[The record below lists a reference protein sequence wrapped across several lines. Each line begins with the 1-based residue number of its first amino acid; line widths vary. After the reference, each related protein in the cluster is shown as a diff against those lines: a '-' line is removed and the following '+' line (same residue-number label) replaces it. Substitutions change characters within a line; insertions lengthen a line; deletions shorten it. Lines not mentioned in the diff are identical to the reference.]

1 MELTF
6 AVILW
11 AVRLAFLALL
21 YLFLI
26 RAFRSLQRALAT
38 EKVAAA
44 ATQSGLAYLVVQRS
58 HAGGPRVGARLPLRA
73 VTTIGRDAGNDIV
86 LNDEAASARHALVIF
101 RDGEWWAEDAG
112 STNGTLVNTTRIWDA
127 ERLRFGDEIDIGR
140 IGLRLEQAGAS

>member
-1 MELTF
+1 VEITF

-44 ATQSGLAYLVVQRS
+44 ATQTGLAYLVVQRS
-58 HAGGPRVGARLPLRA
+58 HAGGPRMGARLPLRA

-86 LNDEAASARHALVIF
+86 LNDEAASARHALVTF

-112 STNGTLVNTTRIWDA
+112 STNGTLVNATRIWDA

-140 IGLRLEQAGAS
+140 IGMRLEQAGTS

>member
-1 MELTF
+1 MEITF
-6 AVILW
+6 AVVLW

-38 EKVAAA
+38 EKVAAEVA
-44 ATQSGLAYLVVQRS
+44 QTGLAYLVVQRS
-58 HAGGPRVGARLPLRA
+58 HAGGPKAGSRLPLRA

-86 LNDEAASARHALVIF
+86 LNDEAASAKHAVLTF

-112 STNGTLVNTTRIWDA
+112 STNGTLLNASRIWEA

-140 IGLRLEQAGAS
+140 IGLRLEQAAPA

>member
-1 MELTF
+1 VELTF
-6 AVILW
+6 AVVLW

-44 ATQSGLAYLVVQRS
+44 VAQTGLAYLVVQRS
-58 HAGGPRVGARLPLRA
+58 HAGGPKPGARLPLRA

-86 LNDEAASARHALVIF
+86 LNDEAASAKHAVVTF

-112 STNGTLVNTTRIWDA
+112 STNGTLLNASRIWDA

-140 IGLRLEQAGAS
+140 IGLRLEQAEPA